1 MNTEQP
7 SRNPKKSHHEDTM
20 RALPGERTKI
30 LSKKQRIFGLV
41 VQMNTDLCSPP
52 VSFTPSEFWILN
64 SGFPLSF
71 VNRYS
76 SIVIRR
82 EP

>member
-52 VSFTPSEFWILN
+52 VSFTPSEFWIPSVIRQSL
-64 SGFPLSF
+64 F
-71 VNRYS
+71 VNRH
-76 SIVIRR
+76 
-82 EP
+82 